1 MPKEQEAVRSA
12 TVLVVEDFEPARR
25 LLATLLQRQLY
36 RVLTAEGGQEA
47 LKIIAADPPDVVL
60 TDLRMPEG
68 GGFELCQALKN
79 DPGTR
84 LIPVVIMTGSTE
96 AGDRVRA
103 IEVGADDFLT
113 KPVDAPELQA
123 RVRSLVNLKRFTDD
137 LDSAELVLRSM
148 AMTIEARDAYTQGH
162 CERLGDYAARL
173 GEHIGLSQDE
183 IDTLRRGGYFH
194 DIGKIAIP
202 DAILLKPA
210 PLTKG
215 EYAKV
220 QEHPVVGDKLCGDL
234 RALRKVRPIVR
245 SHHERLDGTG
255 YPDGLKGDAIPFL
268 AQIIGIVDVYDA
280 LTTDRPYR
288 PALEPDTAKEHLK
301 DEAKRGWRRTDLVE
315 HFLATVA

>member
-1 MPKEQEAVRSA
+1 MAKEQEAVRSA

-25 LLATLLQRQLY
+25 LLATLLSRQLY
-36 RVLTAEGGQEA
+36 RVLTAEGGREA
-47 LKIIAADPPDVVL
+47 LNIVATDPPDVVL
-60 TDLRMPEG
+60 TDLRMTDG
-68 GGFELCQALKN
+68 GGFELCQALKS
-79 DPGTR
+79 DPVTR

-162 CERLGDYAARL
+162 CERLGEYAATL
-173 GEHIGLSQDE
+173 GEKIGLPQDD

-255 YPDGLKGDAIPFL
+255 YPDGLKGDQIPFL

-288 PALEPDTAKEHLK
+288 PALEPDTAKEHLR
-301 DEAKRGWRRTDLVE
+301 DEAKRGWRRTDLVD

>member
-1 MPKEQEAVRSA
+1 MAKEQEAVRSA

-25 LLATLLQRQLY
+25 LLATLLSRQLY

-47 LKIIAADPPDVVL
+47 LKIIATDPPDVVL

-68 GGFELCQALKN
+68 GGFDLCQSLKS
-79 DPGTR
+79 DPVTR

-162 CERLGDYAARL
+162 CERLGEYAARL
-173 GEHIGLSQDE
+173 GEKIGLNQDD

-220 QEHPVVGDKLCGDL
+220 KEHPIVGDKLCGDL

-245 SHHERLDGTG
+245 SHHERLDGSG
-255 YPDGLKGDAIPFL
+255 YPDGLKSDEIPFL

-288 PALEPDTAKEHLK
+288 PALEPDVAKEHLR
-301 DEAKRGWRRTDLVE
+301 DEAKRGWRRTDLVD